1 MPEPSNTEARWAR
14 DEIRGL
20 LEAAAMQQAESSA
33 SRRRGLASKQ
43 PTEPSRQEREALVH
57 PEPAP
62 PAEQGGLCP

>member
-1 MPEPSNTEARWAR
+1 VAMLLRNMQEPSNPEAHQAH

-43 PTEPSRQEREALVH
+43 PMEPSQ
-57 PEPAP
+57 
-62 PAEQGGLCP
+62 